1 LIGALR
7 QRLFGTG
14 QGEKVDHAQLQIQ
27 LGLAEAELT
36 SLHSQ
41 TRDREDEQIDE
52 LVETSSKT
60 EQAPELTRVKRYSLP
75 EDIEERVERIIPDEV
90 LADPERYREV
100 GQPEVTEIID
110 LEPARF
116 VRIKQVFPRYVDKAD
131 RSAAPVTAP
140 RPPRVLLGGLA
151 SVRLLVHVILA
162 KYLEHTPLYR
172 QEQSFKL
179 RCGVHIS
186 RKTMGGWIGH
196 VAGQWLSMI
205 YESIKNDVRSSLYL
219 GADET
224 PITCLDRDFGKG
236 SRKGYLWVYV
246 NREGDCVYEWH
257 MGRSVKCAEGM
268 LAGYRGLLQSDAYQ
282 VYETLSC
289 KEGFLLVGCMAHA
302 RRKFHEAWRDN
313 DERPSGW
320 YILKIGELYKI
331 ERQLKENPGLD
342 CLAVRK
348 ERSLPVLE
356 QIKGRLDLDVQ
367 TLDPSTKSHQGVK
380 YALNHWVKLCRYVYY
395 ADACIDN
402 NAAERAVR
410 PSKLGMKNWLFVG
423 HPEAGQRA
431 AILYTIVQNCKNH
444 GVDPQAYLTD
454 VLERLPLMKNDL
466 KVISELTPKNWSRMQ
481 KSASRG

>member
-1 LIGALR
+1 
-7 QRLFGTG
+7 
-14 QGEKVDHAQLQIQ
+14 
-27 LGLAEAELT
+27 
-36 SLHSQ
+36 
-41 TRDREDEQIDE
+41 
-52 LVETSSKT
+52 
-60 EQAPELTRVKRYSLP
+60 
-75 EDIEERVERIIPDEV
+75 
-90 LADPERYREV
+90 
-100 GQPEVTEIID
+100 
-110 LEPARF
+110 
-116 VRIKQVFPRYVDKAD
+116 
-131 RSAAPVTAP
+131 
-140 RPPRVLLGGLA
+140 
-151 SVRLLVHVILA
+151 
-162 KYLEHTPLYR
+162 
-172 QEQSFKL
+172 
-179 RCGVHIS
+179 
-186 RKTMGGWIGH
+186 MGGWIGH

-224 PITCLDRDFGKG
+224 PITCLDRDFGTG

-331 ERQLKENPGLD
+331 ERQLKEDPGLD

-367 TLDPSTKSHQGVK
+367 TLDPSTKSHQAVK